1 MFLCRIIV
9 TGYLNNPEAT
19 ANTIDKDGWL
29 HTGDIAFID
38 EDEEMFI
45 VDRVKEI
52 IKFKGFQVHIFT
64 NFVTLLSRHSK
75 HLMLIL
81 ESYMCVFRYRQKLG
95 FMYVSDD
102 GLVCWK
108 LAAKVPPA
116 ELEALLV
123 SHEFIEDAAVVS

>member
-1 MFLCRIIV
+1 MA
-9 TGYLNNPEAT
+9 GYLNNPEAT

-64 NFVTLLSRHSK
+64 NFFTLLSRHSK
-75 HLMLIL
+75 RPVL
-81 ESYMCVFRYRQKLG
+81 KLRVACAS
-95 FMYVSDD
+95 FATEKIRVYV
-102 GLVCWK
+102 C
-108 LAAKVPPA
+108 
-116 ELEALLV
+116 
-123 SHEFIEDAAVVS
+123 I

>member
-1 MFLCRIIV
+1 MSIKLQFLSEFNVLCRIIV

-75 HLMLIL
+75 HPMLIL
-81 ESYMCVFRYRQKLG
+81 ESYMCVFRYRQNPRI
-95 FMYVSDD
+95 YV
-102 GLVCWK
+102 C
-108 LAAKVPPA
+108 
-116 ELEALLV
+116 
-123 SHEFIEDAAVVS
+123 I